1 MPYKIVF
8 ISPYKKMAD
17 LFSEVCQEFNK
28 NIIVKIGDLE
38 SGAKK
43 AIALEEQGIDVIISR
58 GGTAIAIKKK
68 VFNLPVVE
76 IQISGFDLIR
86 ALYKIREKTKK
97 AAIVGFYPF
106 TYGVE
111 GLGSIIDMELKVI
124 TLKESWY
131 KQPYYIKKKL
141 EAMKRQNYEWVVG
154 DNISVEIAEQLGINA
169 VLVESGK
176 EALMQSILEAERVAE
191 IRRNELEKT
200 KRIKSIID
208 FAYEGIINVDQNGI
222 IDTFNPQAE
231 KIFKKEPYK
240 VIGKNINKI
249 FPEFNFSKIIKTGQR
264 IEGKFWIVGDIK
276 IVANIIPIKI
286 NNEVI
291 RFVITFQKVSQIQR
305 IEQKIRKK
313 IYLKGN
319 VAENK
324 FEDIIGQSKIIS
336 NLKEE
341 AKSYAQ
347 VDSPVLLY
355 GETGTGKELF
365 AQSLH
370 NYSARKNKPFVAF
383 NCAALPENIIESE
396 LFGYVE
402 GAFTGAK
409 RGGKMGFFE
418 QAHEG
423 TIFLDEIGEISQDIQ
438 ARLLRVLQECKIRR
452 LGDDRVIPVDVRIIT
467 STNKNLNKLVKENK
481 FRRDL
486 YYRINVLNLKLP
498 NLKERREDIPL
509 LTKFFIKKYQ
519 YKFKKE
525 IGGISEE
532 SMDILKS
539 YNWPGNIR
547 QLENIIERLIVR
559 TRDHYI
565 MPDLV
570 KEVMEFF
577 DDDKIMYV
585 NNSNLESE
593 SNRGENDLNI
603 PLIGNL
609 EDIERVIIK
618 KIIKNEKGNKTAVAK
633 KLGIGRTTL
642 WRKMRKKRLNK
653 QTN

>member
-38 SGAKK
+38 SGAKQ

-111 GLGSIIDMELKVI
+111 GLGSIIDMELKAI

-264 IEGKFWIVGDIK
+264 IEGKFWTVGDIK

-324 FEDIIGQSKIIS
+324 FEDIIGQSKIVS

-642 WRKMRKKRLNK
+642 WRKMRKKD
-653 QTN
+653 

>member
-249 FPEFNFSKIIKTGQR
+249 FPEFNFSKIVKTGQR
-264 IEGKFWIVGDIK
+264 IEGKFWTVGDIK

-383 NCAALPENIIESE
+383 NCAALPENILESE

>member
-249 FPEFNFSKIIKTGQR
+249 FPEFNFSKIVKTGQR
-264 IEGKFWIVGDIK
+264 IEGKFWTVGDIK

-383 NCAALPENIIESE
+383 NCAALPENILESE

-642 WRKMRKKRLNK
+642 WRKMRKKD
-653 QTN
+653 

>member
-231 KIFKKEPYK
+231 KIFKKEPCK

-264 IEGKFWIVGDIK
+264 IEGKFWTVGDIK

-383 NCAALPENIIESE
+383 NCAALPENILESE

-642 WRKMRKKRLNK
+642 WRKMRKKD
-653 QTN
+653 

>member
-264 IEGKFWIVGDIK
+264 IEGKFWTVGDIK

-383 NCAALPENIIESE
+383 NCAALPENILESE

-423 TIFLDEIGEISQDIQ
+423 TIFLDEIGEISKDIQ

-642 WRKMRKKRLNK
+642 WRKMRKKD
-653 QTN
+653 

>member
-264 IEGKFWIVGDIK
+264 IEGKFWTVGDIK

-370 NYSARKNKPFVAF
+370 NYSARKDKPFVAF
-383 NCAALPENIIESE
+383 NCAALPENILESE

-642 WRKMRKKRLNK
+642 WRKMRKKD
-653 QTN
+653 

>member
-1 MPYKIVF
+1 MSYEIVF

-17 LFSEVCQEFNK
+17 LFSEVCKEFNK

-38 SGAKK
+38 SGAKQ
-43 AIALEEQGIDVIISR
+43 AIELEGQGIDVIISR

-68 VFNLPVVE
+68 VSNLPVVE

-111 GLGSIIDMELKVI
+111 GLGSIIDMELKAV
-124 TLKESWY
+124 TLKENWY
-131 KQPYYIKKKL
+131 KQPNYIKKKL
-141 EAMKRQNYEWVVG
+141 EEIKRQNYECVVG
-154 DNISVEIAEQLGINA
+154 DNISVEIAEQLGMNA

-191 IRRNELEKT
+191 VRRNELEKT

-208 FAYEGIINVDQNGI
+208 FAYEGIINVDKNGI
-222 IDTFNPQAE
+222 IDTFNPQAA
-231 KIFKKEPYK
+231 KIFKKEAYK
-240 VIGKNINKI
+240 IVGKNINEV
-249 FPEFNFSKIIKTGQR
+249 FPEFHFSNIIKKDQR
-264 IEGKFWIVGDIK
+264 IEGKFWTVGNIK
-276 IVANIIPIKI
+276 IAANIIPIKI
-286 NNEVI
+286 NNKVI
-291 RFVITFQKVSQIQR
+291 SFVITFQKVSQIQR
-305 IEQKIRKK
+305 IEQNIRKK
-313 IYLKGN
+313 IYLKGHI
-319 VAENK
+319 AENK
-324 FEDIIGQSKIIS
+324 FEDIIGQSKSIN

-341 AKSYAQ
+341 AKNYAQ

-355 GETGTGKELF
+355 GETGTGKELI

-370 NYSARKNKPFVAF
+370 NYSARRDKPFVAF
-383 NCAALPENIIESE
+383 NCAALPENILESE

-409 RGGKMGFFE
+409 KVGKMGFFE

-423 TIFLDEIGEISQDIQ
+423 TIFLDEIGEISKNIQ
-438 ARLLRVLQECKIRR
+438 ARLLRVLQERKVRR

-467 STNKNLNKLVKENK
+467 STNKNLSKLVKENK

-498 NLKERREDIPL
+498 SLKERKEDISL
-509 LTKFFIKKYQ
+509 LVDFFINKYKH
-519 YKFKKE
+519 KFKKE
-525 IGGISEE
+525 IKGISEE
-532 SMDILKS
+532 GMDILKK

-547 QLENIIERLIVR
+547 ELENVIERLIVR
-559 TRDHYI
+559 SRNPYI
-565 MPDLV
+565 MTNLA
-570 KEVMEFF
+570 KEVLDII
-577 DDDKIMYV
+577 DDNEVVYENSYNLKHNTGCDK
-585 NNSNLESE
+585 SE
-593 SNRGENDLNI
+593 LYI
-603 PLIGNL
+603 PLKGNL
-609 EDIERVIIK
+609 EDIERVIIEK
-618 KIIKNEKGNKTAVAK
+618 MIKNEKGNKTAVAK

-642 WRKMRKKRLNK
+642 WRKIQKIIK
-653 QTN
+653 

>member
-249 FPEFNFSKIIKTGQR
+249 FPEFYFSKIIKTGQR
-264 IEGKFWIVGDIK
+264 IEGKFWTVGDIK

-383 NCAALPENIIESE
+383 NCAALPENILESE

-642 WRKMRKKRLNK
+642 WRKMRKKD
-653 QTN
+653 

>member
-97 AAIVGFYPF
+97 ATIVGFYPF

-111 GLGSIIDMELKVI
+111 GLGSIIDMELKAI

-264 IEGKFWIVGDIK
+264 IEGKFWTVGDIK

-383 NCAALPENIIESE
+383 NCAALPENILESE

-642 WRKMRKKRLNK
+642 WRKMRKKD
-653 QTN
+653 

>member
-264 IEGKFWIVGDIK
+264 IEGKFWTVGDIK

-383 NCAALPENIIESE
+383 NCAALPENILESE

-642 WRKMRKKRLNK
+642 WRKMRKKD
-653 QTN
+653 

>member
-38 SGAKK
+38 SGAKQ

-111 GLGSIIDMELKVI
+111 GLGSIIDMELKAI

-141 EAMKRQNYEWVVG
+141 EAIKRQNYEWVVG

-264 IEGKFWIVGDIK
+264 IEGKFWTVGDIK

-324 FEDIIGQSKIIS
+324 FEDIIGQSKIVS

-383 NCAALPENIIESE
+383 NCAALPENILESE

-525 IGGISEE
+525 IEGISEE

-642 WRKMRKKRLNK
+642 WRKMRKKD
-653 QTN
+653 

>member
-38 SGAKK
+38 SGAKQ

-264 IEGKFWIVGDIK
+264 IEGKFWTVGDIK

-383 NCAALPENIIESE
+383 NCAALPENILESE